1 MAVMEIKKYPERILK
16 EKAAPVE
23 NIDAGLHLLIDDMI
37 ETMHYAGGI
46 GLAAN
51 QVGITKKLCVLD
63 LARKEDKMPLI
74 VLVNPVITEKEGSV
88 DAEEGCLSIPGYMT
102 SIKRA
107 EKVLVKGINREG
119 KDIEL
124 EAEGLMARVLQ
135 HEIDH
140 LEGFLF
146 IDRMSPIR
154 REFFKRRYKKLLKE
168 KSNK

>member
-1 MAVMEIKKYPERILK
+1 MEIKKYPERILK

-23 NIDAGLHLLIDDMI
+23 NIDAGLHQLIDDMI
-37 ETMHYAGGI
+37 ETMHDAGGI